1 MIKYLIENEKEINE
15 NYIRIIIKDNFGESP
30 LFFICL
36 YVLVEMNKSVKYLV
50 EYGVN
55 INKEFWDEDTPVFYT
70 CKGRNKIFK

>member
-1 MIKYLIENEKEINE
+1 
-15 NYIRIIIKDNFGESP
+15 
-30 LFFICL
+30 
-36 YVLVEMNKSVKYLV
+36 MNKSVKYLV